1 MGSLKSPCAT
11 SYRSSIDTVALNCL
25 VFVIIAFF
33 LHFGNKQTD
42 RLTDRQTD
50 KQMESSDA
58 LSRSRYCE
66 RRLKNLSQSLHE
78 DDKLDVTSLHIFNKS
93 RAIIR
98 HFMIK

>member
-1 MGSLKSPCAT
+1 
-11 SYRSSIDTVALNCL
+11 
-25 VFVIIAFF
+25 
-33 LHFGNKQTD
+33 
-42 RLTDRQTD
+42 
-50 KQMESSDA
+50 MESSDA